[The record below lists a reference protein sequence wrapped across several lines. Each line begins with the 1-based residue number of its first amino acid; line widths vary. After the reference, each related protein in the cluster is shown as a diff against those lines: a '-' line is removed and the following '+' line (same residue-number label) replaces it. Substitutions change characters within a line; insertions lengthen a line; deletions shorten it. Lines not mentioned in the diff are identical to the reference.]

1 MSAEPWIIVKPAKN
15 KNIPEI
21 RIEMSGRVF
30 INGEPYNEND
40 PRFRNISVNVE
51 THNKLNTGEET
62 RKMLELQKTAQKG
75 EVITVSESKDKDK
88 SESTIIKF

>member
-15 KNIPEI
+15 KKIPEI

-51 THNKLNTGEET
+51 THNKS
-62 RKMLELQKTAQKG
+62 AQKG

>member
-15 KNIPEI
+15 KKIPEI

>member
-1 MSAEPWIIVKPAKN
+1 MSAEPWIIVKPAKT
-15 KNIPEI
+15 KIPEI
-21 RIEMSGRVF
+21 RIEMSGRVY

-62 RKMLELQKTAQKG
+62 RKMLELQKTAKK
-75 EVITVSESKDKDK
+75 VR
-88 SESTIIKF
+88 